1 MRAGPG
7 RVLERPLPP
16 PPRRSATHGS
26 PGTVPRPSASLPTSS
41 SEPRRPAC
49 LGARAVDTFASMR
62 LEPVPHL
69 RAGFHARV
77 DDRAGSGLVHLG
89 EHRATARHLIGGH
102 EHEVWEVYYQ
112 ASGTSLWQ
120 ERSRV
125 LSLSPG
131 HLWLVPPGRP
141 HELLRPARPEQHYYY
156 AILDPLPALG
166 RHPAL
171 CTTWPDP
178 AEHDIVVTSSDVEG
192 AFRYLVAEVCA
203 PGALADIGLELAA
216 DTLVLEVARAIA
228 GSPRVRVRP
237 PHPAVA
243 TARCLLDAHPE
254 RTWTLATL
262 ARECDVSPAYLGR
275 IFTREYGVSPRRYAT
290 ERRIE
295 RATALLETGQ
305 FRVTE
310 VATELGFRSSQHF
323 ARVFRQLRGQPP
335 GTLRR
340 GRNALPSSAISRPAM
355 PRPAMSRPDDCLAPD
370 REKPS

>member
-1 MRAGPG
+1 M
-7 RVLERPLPP
+7 
-16 PPRRSATHGS
+16 
-26 PGTVPRPSASLPTSS
+26 
-41 SEPRRPAC
+41 
-49 LGARAVDTFASMR
+49 DTFASMQ

-89 EHRATARHLIGGH
+89 EHWATARHLIGDH
-102 EHEVWEVYYQ
+102 EHEVWEIYYQ

-120 ERSRV
+120 ERSRA

-131 HLWLVPPGRP
+131 HLWLVPPARP

-171 CTTWPDP
+171 CATWPDP

-192 AFRYLVAEVCA
+192 AFRHLVAEVCA
-203 PGALADIGLELAA
+203 PGAFGDVGMELAVDA
-216 DTLVLEVARAIA
+216 LVLEVARAVA
-228 GSPRVRVRP
+228 GSPRVRARP
-237 PHPAVA
+237 SHPAVA
-243 TARCLLDAHPE
+243 TARSLLDAHPE
-254 RTWTLATL
+254 RTWTLAAL
-262 ARECDVSPAYLGR
+262 ARECHVSPAYLGR

-295 RATALLETGQ
+295 RAATLLETGE

-323 ARVFRQLRGQPP
+323 ARVFRQLRGRPP
-335 GTLRR
+335 GEFRR
-340 GRNALPSSAISRPAM
+340 RPAPPLPSANGYSANGSSMRGSRRVVAPK
-355 PRPAMSRPDDCLAPD
+355 APD
-370 REKPS
+370 